1 MLAHWAE
8 SVLFRNKSNNACKHI
23 FGSIE
28 NTKKKQKKNKKK
40 KKRRKKTIVFII
52 SLTEPLKEKINK
64 KRKEKRELPKMS

>member
-28 NTKKKQKKNKKK
+28 NTKKKQKKKQKKK
-40 KKRRKKTIVFII
+40 KKIKK
-52 SLTEPLKEKINK
+52 SAKNPEPKLIKYGAFKTSRNFKKKI
-64 KRKEKRELPKMS
+64 